1 MNNDELDILTTK
13 EGAGLL
19 RMSQQKLRELATT
32 GALPA
37 FHVGSRWRYRRSD
50 LLGWVEAQ
58 ALANVTPPTKGPW
71 PRSWSSE
78 KIQEQIRLRHQ
89 FIEQGG
95 DLDDPVGWAKFLTDC
110 KTDGAAE

>member
-1 MNNDELDILTTK
+1 MTTEQQILNTA
-13 EGAGLL
+13 EGAQLL
-19 RMSQQKLRELATT
+19 RMSPAKLRELANE
-32 GALPA
+32 GRVPA
-37 FHVGSRWRYRRSD
+37 FRVGRRLRYRRSD
-50 LLGWVEAQ
+50 LLSWVETQ

-95 DLDDPVGWAKFLTDC
+95 DLDDLVGWAKFLTARRA
-110 KTDGAAE
+110 DGTAE